1 MTFDFGKDTLDAQ
14 DGWFK
19 LRDIATMIGFRNPQD
34 AINRYVSTENLHHVG
49 LDGDMT
55 LCGYGNEEAVWELI
69 YAPVVRPDTKR
80 KIGAWFRDVVLE
92 ALDKKAE
99 IIPFESEQFGVIRCV
114 EMDGEPWFVGKDV
127 AEALGYERGSKAVVD
142 HVDEDD
148 REMINGKSQSCFG
161 IELGQ
166 RGGWIINESGMYS
179 LILSSKLPSAK
190 KFKHWVTSE
199 VLPSIRKTGS
209 YDVKKQAKAIQM
221 IMQRFDRLEAKMIED
236 KPKVA
241 FYDDMMASDGSV
253 RLDVLANVLAKN
265 GVTRE
270 NGKPIGRDSLFK
282 ALRDQGFLTSG
293 KVKDGYGNMRY
304 ENRPTQRAIERG
316 LFERTASHNHGVLSY
331 TVHVTPKGIA
341 YFNGYFKN

>member
-1 MTFDFGKDTLDAQ
+1 MTFDFGKDTLDVQ
-14 DGWFK
+14 DGWFRM
-19 LRDIATMIGFRNPQD
+19 RDIATMIGFRNPQD
-34 AINRYVSTENLHHVG
+34 AINRYVSTENLHHIG

-55 LCGYGNEEAVWELI
+55 KFGYGNEEAVWELI
-69 YAPVVRPDTKR
+69 YAPTVRFDTKK

-92 ALDKKAE
+92 ALDKKTA
-99 IIPFESEQFGVIRCV
+99 IVTFENPQFGSVRTLEV
-114 EMDGEPWFVGKDV
+114 DGEPWFVGKDI
-127 AEALGYERGSKAVVD
+127 AEVLGYSDTNKAVAM
-142 HVDEDD
+142 HVDNEDKILND
-148 REMINGKSQSCFG
+148 KSSPSF
-161 IELGQ
+161 GQ
-166 RGGWIINESGMYS
+166 RGATLINESGMYS

-190 KFKHWVTSE
+190 AFKRWVTSE

-236 KPKVA
+236 KPKVQ

-253 RLDVLANVLAKN
+253 KLDVLANVLAKN

-270 NGKPIGRDSLFK
+270 NGKPIGRNTLFK
-282 ALRDQGFLTSG
+282 TLRDQGFLTQG
-293 KVKDGYGNMRY
+293 KVKDGYGNHIY
-304 ENRPTQRAIERG
+304 ENRPTQRSIERG

>member
-1 MTFDFGKDTLDAQ
+1 MTFDFGKDTLDVN
-14 DGWFK
+14 DGWFR

-34 AINRYVSTENLHHVG
+34 AINRYVSTENLHHMG
-49 LDGDMT
+49 LDGDIT

-69 YAPVVRPDTKR
+69 YAPTVRFDTKK

-92 ALDKKAE
+92 ALDKRAE
-99 IIPFESEQFGVIRCV
+99 IIPYESEQFGVLRTV
-114 EMDGEPWFVGKDV
+114 ELDGEPWFVGKDV
-127 AEALGYERGSKAVVD
+127 AEALGYKNVSKALID

-148 REMINGKSQSCFG
+148 KLNNESLSS
-161 IELGQ
+161 LGQ
-166 RGGWIINESGMYS
+166 RGGWLINESGMYA

-221 IMQRFDRLEAKMIED
+221 IMQRFDKLEAKMIED
-236 KPKVA
+236 KPKVT

-270 NGKPIGRDSLFK
+270 NGKPIGSDSLFK
-282 ALRDQGFLTSG
+282 TLRKQGFLTSG

-304 ENRPTQRAIERG
+304 ENRPTQRSIEKG
-316 LFERTASHNHGVLSY
+316 LFERTASHNHGILSY